1 MIESLPLVKI
11 YTTHFTFL
19 TCLAPTILIHSKSL
33 HCLAWDEAQGAYVET
48 AELLG
53 YKAVDWL
60 GQIIAFG
67 ESREL
72 AYENALEAISAAL
85 DER

>member
-53 YKAVDWL
+53 YKAVDRL
-60 GQIIAFG
+60 GQIVAFG
-67 ESREL
+67 ETRDA
-72 AYENALEAISAAL
+72 AYENALDAIVARLS
-85 DER
+85 D